1 MKTKSIALQ
10 SLILAGLLLFL
21 SSCNE
26 KYPPTDLN
34 NNNII
39 PKPLLIKATHKT
51 FLLNNKSAIYLNQE
65 NEELVKTGEYLAQIL
80 RPSTGFPLE
89 IISTTPTQH
98 KGAIYLIL
106 ESIETFQSKEA
117 YKINIDAEKVEI
129 SASDVE

>member
-51 FLLNNKSAIYLNQE
+51 FVLNNKSAIYLNQE

-106 ESIETFQSKEA
+106 ESIETFQSKPVICIKKEDMFLE
-117 YKINIDAEKVEI
+117 IAE
-129 SASDVE
+129 